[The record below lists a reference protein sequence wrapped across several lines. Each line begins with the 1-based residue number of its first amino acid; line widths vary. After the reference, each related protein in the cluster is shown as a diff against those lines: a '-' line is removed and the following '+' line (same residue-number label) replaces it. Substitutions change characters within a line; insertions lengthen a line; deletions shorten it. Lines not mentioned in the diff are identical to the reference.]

1 MNKVINGI
9 YELNADE
16 QTRELIRLRKKAEL
30 DSFLALEYAKDEA
43 REKGHAEGHAEGRAE
58 GHAEGRAE
66 GHAEGLKEGLAE
78 GRVEGLKEGRP
89 EGLKEGR
96 AEGKLK
102 GKLEEKKSIA
112 KALKLANVAIDII
125 VSSTGLSKEEIE
137 NL

>member
-43 REKGHAEGHAEGRAE
+43 REKGHAEGHAV
-58 GHAEGRAE
+58 
-66 GHAEGLKEGLAE
+66 GHAEGLKE
-78 GRVEGLKEGRP
+78 GRVEGLKEGRAEGIAEGRA
-89 EGLKEGR
+89 EGL

-112 KALKLANVAIDII
+112 KALKLANVAVDII

-137 NL
+137 TF